1 MAGYNKL
8 NKRPSIRDAIIRNQV
23 STLLWSGRV
32 ETTYA
37 RAKAVQRVAEK
48 IIALAVSTYADTVTV
63 VKEVVNDKGVKVK
76 QEVINDG
83 PKKLA
88 ARRKITAMVYDLQ
101 EQRQPKEAKAAFVAR
116 TDGINHPMLEKIFN
130 VYGPRYKARAEAKG
144 TNGGYT
150 RVIKLGP
157 RRGDAAE
164 GAIIE
169 LVEE

>member
-23 STLLWSGRV
+23 TTLLWTGRV

-37 RAKAVQRVAEK
+37 RAKAVQREAEK
-48 IIALAVSTYADTVTV
+48 IIALAVKTYDDTVTV
-63 VKEVVNDKGVKVK
+63 TKDSVDEKGVKVK
-76 QEVINDG
+76 KEVINDG

-88 ARRKITAMVYDLQ
+88 ARRKITACVYDVQ
-101 EQRQPKEAKAAFVAR
+101 EQRQPKEAKGAFVAR
-116 TDGINHPMLEKIFN
+116 TEGIKHPLLEKIFN
-130 VYGPRYKARAEAKG
+130 VYGPRYKARAEQKG

-150 RVIKLGP
+150 RVVKTGP

-169 LVEE
+169 LVD